1 MSAYS
6 FPFHAGE
13 PVVPITLMPP
23 DLTLAKPPTQRE
35 TFTVDTGF
43 SDYLQVDW
51 QTFRTLSLQNYVAG
65 TLTSELADGS
75 SVIDWV
81 ASVRVLILE
90 CGIEKIVRCISN
102 PAYGKDLLLMG
113 SRLLKECNAVI
124 DYPKEQTTL
133 SD

>member
-6 FPFHAGE
+6 FSFQDDA
-13 PVVPITLMPP
+13 PVVTITLAPP
-23 DLTLAKPPTQRE
+23 DPTLANPQTRRE
-35 TFTVDTGF
+35 TFAVDTGF

-51 QTFRTLSLQNYVAG
+51 ETFCDLNLHTYATG

-75 SVIDWV
+75 SVIDLV
-81 ASVRVLILE
+81 ASVRLLILE
-90 CGIEKIVRCISN
+90 CEIDKIVRCISN
-102 PAYGKDLLLMG
+102 PTYGKDLLLMG

-124 DYPKEQTTL
+124 DYRQEHTTI

>member
-6 FPFHAGE
+6 FPFQDGA
-13 PVVPITLMPP
+13 PAVTITLMPP
-23 DLTLAKPPTQRE
+23 NLTLAKPTQRE
-35 TFTVDTGF
+35 TFAVDTGF

-51 QTFRTLSLQNYVAG
+51 ETFCFLRLQTYVAG

-75 SVIDWV
+75 SVIDLV
-81 ASVRVLILE
+81 ASVRVLIPE
-90 CGIEKIVRCISN
+90 CGIDKTVRCISN
-102 PAYGKDLLLMG
+102 PAYGRDLLLMG

-124 DYPKEQTTL
+124 NYRQEQTTL